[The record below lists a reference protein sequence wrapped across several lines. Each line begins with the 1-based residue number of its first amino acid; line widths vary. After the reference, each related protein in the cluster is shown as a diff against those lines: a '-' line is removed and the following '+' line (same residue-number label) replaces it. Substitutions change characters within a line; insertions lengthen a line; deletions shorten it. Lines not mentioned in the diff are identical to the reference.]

1 MDYESHYELSW
12 MRPSYTGSRV
22 VSVMNYTVTA
32 NGETVVVSNDSEV
45 VSYTSPFKFCGKIL
59 VTAVNS
65 CGQESQ
71 PASLSFDYGI

>member
-1 MDYESHYELSW
+1 
-12 MRPSYTGSRV
+12 
-22 VSVMNYTVTA
+22 MNYTVTA
-32 NGETVVVSNDSEV
+32 NGETVVVFNDSEV
-45 VSYTSPFKFCGKIL
+45 VSYTGPFKFCGKIL